1 MRKPYKHMPV
11 IMMDDIMLRTITK
24 KDARDMFDYGRNHD
38 VVKYLSWGP
47 LGTPREAKLSI
58 LKIFYPRIKQGLPI
72 GYAIVDVKTSK
83 MIGTIDFHSKIKDEH
98 GAEIGFVLHQDYWN
112 KGIMTRALKKM
123 IDIGFEY
130 LGYDYLRIRHLG
142 LNIASQKVIAKT
154 PFTLK
159 HVEPFVLEKSTR
171 VIADDMYTY
180 EISKEDYHG
189 SQQS

>member
-11 IMMDDIMLRTITK
+11 IMMEDIMLRTITK
-24 KDARDMFDYGRNHD
+24 KDARDMFDYGRNHE
-38 VVKYLSWGP
+38 VVRYLSWGP

-112 KGIMTRALKKM
+112 RGIMTRALKTM
-123 IDIGFEY
+123 IDIGFKY

-142 LNIASQKVIAKT
+142 SNIASQKVIAKT

-159 HVEPFVLEKSTR
+159 NVEPFVLEKSTR

-180 EISKEDYHG
+180 EITKEDYHG